1 MKNGYIFKKN
11 LLRFFFL
18 TLASCFLFFIAV
30 SFPSEWRTVGHKKSR
45 WVKMNHRLWFAEIGA
60 QKQRWVHLRFK
71 HSFYC
76 CVWNSYA
83 SHRPNGHLG
92 QLRFI
97 STAEAFSTDVF
108 IIADLKFS

>member
-1 MKNGYIFKKN
+1 
-11 LLRFFFL
+11 
-18 TLASCFLFFIAV
+18 
-30 SFPSEWRTVGHKKSR
+30 
-45 WVKMNHRLWFAEIGA
+45 MNHRLWFAEIGA